1 MTTALDAVLEV
12 FTWIGFGGAVAL
24 AIALVVLWALDG
36 TWLPTEAVVDHDD
49 DGTWVRWFDD
59 EGEANSARVDDHTAA
74 ALAGADRADI
84 WFRHGWHGRMRLT
97 RRPPMH
103 HLLLGL
109 TWGALGLGIVSVVVS
124 TIVLFAR
131 G

>member
-12 FTWIGFGGAVAL
+12 FTWIGFGGAVVL
-24 AIALVVLWALDG
+24 AIALVVLWASDG
-36 TWLPTEAVVDHDD
+36 TWLPAEAIVDHDG

-59 EGEANSARVDDHTAA
+59 EGEANSARVDAHTAA
-74 ALAGADRADI
+74 ELADVDRAHI
-84 WFRHGWHGRMRLT
+84 WFRHGWRGRMRLT
-97 RRPPMH
+97 RRPPLH
-103 HLLLGL
+103 RPLLGL
-109 TWGALGLGIVSVVVS
+109 TWGALALGIVSVVVS

>member
-24 AIALVVLWALDG
+24 AIALVVLWASDG
-36 TWLPTEAVVDHDD
+36 TWLPAEAVVDHDD

-59 EGEANSARVDDHTAA
+59 EGEANSARVDDHTAG

-97 RRPPMH
+97 RKPPMH
-103 HLLLGL
+103 RLLLGL
-109 TWGALGLGIVSVVVS
+109 TWGALALGTVSVVVS